1 MGSAV
6 KNVSPR
12 WHSNLGKDAGLL
24 YPYSSVKGSLAAS
37 DSLIVRETRPT
48 VVTKLFDDV
57 LAVES
62 VQINEGVAPRMWSTT
77 IVAVGA
83 QRDGDQKGV
92 MDPYAVLLGNERSEA
107 ESARTSGKPTFLKAG
122 SRPTG

>member
-12 WHSNLGKDAGLL
+12 RHSNLGKDAGLL
-24 YPYSSVKGSLAAS
+24 HPHSSVKGSLATS
-37 DSLIVRETRPT
+37 GSLIAEETRPS
-48 VVTKLFDDV
+48 VVTKLFDNT

-62 VQINEGVAPRMWSTT
+62 VQVNEGVAPRMWSTA
-77 IVAVGA
+77 IVAAGA

-92 MDPYAVLLGNERSEA
+92 TDPYAVLLGNERSKA
-107 ESARTSGKPTFLKAG
+107 ECQGFGG
-122 SRPTG
+122 SPPF